1 MALSAKRTSLAA
13 TARTSP
19 TAETAPMTEIQYL
32 LERAR
37 SCRNVARTSVIAR
50 DIDRLEERALEF
62 ERQAATL
69 EARLQSR
76 L

>member
-1 MALSAKRTSLAA
+1 MS
-13 TARTSP
+13 
-19 TAETAPMTEIQYL
+19 EIQYL

-37 SCRNVARTSVIAR
+37 SCRKMARTSIIAR
-50 DIDRLEERALEF
+50 DVNRLEERAVEF
-62 ERQAATL
+62 ERQAAAL

>member
-1 MALSAKRTSLAA
+1 
-13 TARTSP
+13 
-19 TAETAPMTEIQYL
+19 MTEIQYL

-37 SCRNVARTSVIAR
+37 SCREAARASILAR
-50 DIDRLEERALEF
+50 DGDRLEERARDF
-62 ERQAATL
+62 ERKAAAL

>member
-1 MALSAKRTSLAA
+1 
-13 TARTSP
+13 
-19 TAETAPMTEIQYL
+19 MTEIQYL

-37 SCRNVARTSVIAR
+37 SCRSVARASVIAR

>member
-1 MALSAKRTSLAA
+1 L
-13 TARTSP
+13 
-19 TAETAPMTEIQYL
+19 TEIQYL

-37 SCRNVARTSVIAR
+37 SCRKMARTSVIAR
-50 DIDRLEERALEF
+50 DIDRLEERAREF
-62 ERQAATL
+62 ERQAAAL

>member
-1 MALSAKRTSLAA
+1 MSAKRNSLAA
-13 TARTSP
+13 TARPAQIRSTP
-19 TAETAPMTEIQYL
+19 PMNEIEYL

-37 SCRNVARTSVIAR
+37 SCRKMARTSIIAR
-50 DIDRLEERALEF
+50 DVNRLEERAVEF
-62 ERQAATL
+62 ERQAAAL